1 MGSIPMI
8 TNKQINMYSN
18 NKLNMLKLELKIESM
33 HDKGTI

>member
-8 TNKQINMYSN
+8 TNKKISMYSN
-18 NKLNMLKLELKIESM
+18 IKLNMLKLELKIGSM